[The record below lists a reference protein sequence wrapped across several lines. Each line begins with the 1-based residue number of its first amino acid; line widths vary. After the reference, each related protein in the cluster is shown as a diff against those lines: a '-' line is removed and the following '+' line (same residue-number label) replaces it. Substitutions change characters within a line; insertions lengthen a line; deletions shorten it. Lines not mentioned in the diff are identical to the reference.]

1 MDLHVYVSACRRVFV
16 SACLSGC
23 EWVCA
28 TTVVLELFFLHCCL
42 IVLYRLISFLKI
54 DLARKSETPP
64 EKKKKVRE
72 RNFGS
77 ILGRF
82 DLTALIVA
90 CLTTFINFNGFVAFQ
105 KTIRSSLKRDSPA
118 FFLLLQQ
125 QRCHIIILFQF
136 SARGKKNR
144 RNDLQ
149 LQMTKH
155 LFLKTESRRH
165 QPFFFFFFIFF
176 PFSRSYE
183 KTARW
188 VDL

>member
-1 MDLHVYVSACRRVFV
+1 MS
-16 SACLSGC
+16 
-23 EWVCA
+23 VCDNSCIR
-28 TTVVLELFFLHCCL
+28 TFFLHCCL

-64 EKKKKVRE
+64 EKKKKIGE
-72 RNFGS
+72 RSFGS

-105 KTIRSSLKRDSPA
+105 KTIRFSLKRDSPA
-118 FFLLLQQ
+118 FFLLLQ

-149 LQMTKH
+149 LQVTKH

-176 PFSRSYE
+176 PFSRSSE
-183 KTARW
+183 KTAR
-188 VDL
+188 

>member
-1 MDLHVYVSACRRVFV
+1 MS
-16 SACLSGC
+16 
-23 EWVCA
+23 VCDNSCIR
-28 TTVVLELFFLHCCL
+28 TFFLHCCL
-42 IVLYRLISFLKI
+42 IVLYRLISFLKS

-64 EKKKKVRE
+64 EKKKKIGE
-72 RNFGS
+72 RSFGS

-82 DLTALIVA
+82 DLTALIIA

-125 QRCHIIILFQF
+125 RCHIIILFQF

-149 LQMTKH
+149 VTKH

-165 QPFFFFFFIFF
+165 QPFFFFIFF
-176 PFSRSYE
+176 SFSRSSE
-183 KTARW
+183 KTTR
-188 VDL
+188 